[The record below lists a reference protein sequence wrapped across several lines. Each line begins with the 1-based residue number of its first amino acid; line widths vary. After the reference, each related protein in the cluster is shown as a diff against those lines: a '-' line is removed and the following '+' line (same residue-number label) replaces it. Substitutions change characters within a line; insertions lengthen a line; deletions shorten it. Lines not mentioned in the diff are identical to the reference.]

1 MTKTRFLATLLFIG
15 ISANSCKHK
24 ETTTTEKNAISI
36 SDITTQLR
44 LQRVDF
50 RIDDTISFFGFVDAD
65 QRDTMQPVGTIIRH
79 ARASKHDHITDS
91 GTKVKHT
98 SQERTSVSN
107 NDTRQPQN
115 VSRLSSDRFI
125 VLAAFVLLV
134 IIFVSVRK
142 RNAP

>member
-1 MTKTRFLATLLFIG
+1 MTKVRFISALILIG
-15 ISANSCKHK
+15 ISATSCKQK
-24 ETTTTEKNAISI
+24 ETTTTEQNAISI

-50 RIDDTISFFGFVDAD
+50 HIDDTIHFFGFVDAK
-65 QRDTMQPVGTIIRH
+65 QGDTIQHVGTIIRH
-79 ARASKHDHITDS
+79 ARASKQDHITDS

-98 SQERTSVSN
+98 SQERTYVSN
-107 NDTRQPQN
+107 KDTRQPQN

-125 VLAAFVLLV
+125 ALAAFVLLV

-142 RNAP
+142 RKAP